1 MTDTH
6 KVIQLTSVQW
16 NLLTA
21 FDSAGSSLYQE
32 VVQPFKT
39 NPNVKVELLLDEVAV
54 HFTGKQDAVESAHRH
69 FNINLQRHVPV
80 EQ

>member
-1 MTDTH
+1 MTDTF
-6 KVIQLTSVQW
+6 KMIQLTSAQW

-21 FDSAGSSLYQE
+21 VNSAGSCLYQE

-39 NPNVKVELLLDEVAV
+39 NPNVKVELLVDKVAI
-54 HFTGKQDAVESAHRH
+54 HFTGKQDAVESAHSH
-69 FNINLQRHVPV
+69 FSTNLQRHVPV